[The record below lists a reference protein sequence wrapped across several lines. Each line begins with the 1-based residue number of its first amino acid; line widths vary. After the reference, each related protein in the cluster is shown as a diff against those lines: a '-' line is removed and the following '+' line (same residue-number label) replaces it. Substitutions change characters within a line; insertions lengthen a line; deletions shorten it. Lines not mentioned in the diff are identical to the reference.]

1 MNSLWNTLKNLFSPE
16 QYMPHG
22 HCYLWQTP
30 LVGLHVISD
39 LLIAVAYFSIPVMLL
54 YFVSK
59 RSDVP
64 FQNIFLLFGA
74 FIVLCGTGHLLE
86 IWTLWH
92 PAYWLS
98 GTEQAITAL
107 VSCYTATEMATLLPK
122 FLSLKTP
129 EQLETVNQALQK
141 EIQER
146 QRAEVELRN
155 LNDGLET
162 LVQERTAELKKAA
175 EREHALS
182 GIIQRMRKTLDIQT
196 IFVDTTQELKQV
208 IACDRTLVYQF
219 KSDWSGTLVA
229 ESVSQNSPSIMALKA
244 AHPGAKTVEISPPKG
259 LKQILSQTYLYEFAL
274 GDPSQEVRCR
284 TITDVNEFGFDP
296 YTLKVL
302 KRLNI
307 GSYLVVP
314 IVDGTHLWGLLMA
327 TQDAA
332 PFHWDSSATQI
343 MTQVGTQLGV
353 AVQQAEL
360 LAHSQKQTKAL
371 KAAKEEA
378 ERANSSKSDFLSHMS
393 HELRTPLNAILGY
406 AQLMQRSQHLGA
418 QDTKYVNTIN
428 RSGKHLLAL
437 INDVLEMAKIEAG
450 QLHLTP
456 ISFDLYN
463 LLIELEELF
472 SLKASSKQLQ
482 LYFHGQALVPR
493 YIKADQGK
501 LRQVL
506 INILGNAIKFTQ
518 KGQIDLYVSVDA
530 QTLTFAISDTGPG
543 IDSKSLD
550 KLFLA
555 FEQGDIGLESREGT
569 GLGLSIS
576 KKFVRL
582 MGGDLS
588 VNSQKGQG
596 STFVFHIP
604 LVIANGMPT
613 DTDSEAMVQPVCVA
627 PNQPE
632 FRLLVADD
640 EQTNRAPLVD
650 FLCLMGFSVREA
662 KNGREAIKIWQ
673 EWQPHLIW
681 MDIRMPEMDGYQ
693 ATQHI
698 KATSQGKETVV
709 IALTASVF
717 EENKQKIF
725 DAGCD
730 DFVRKPFQQ
739 NELIQKIAAHLGVKY
754 ITEDSLQN
762 HDTQNKDQPH
772 NHGNLDPESLRI
784 MPPDW
789 IKGIGQRA
797 SQGNDVLLLQLIEQ
811 IPSEHQSLA
820 IALTNWVENY
830 QFEKIV
836 QLMDALME

>member
-1 MNSLWNTLKNLFSPE
+1 MIISAEGTFFSLNSN
-16 QYMPHG
+16 
-22 HCYLWQTP
+22 
-30 LVGLHVISD
+30 
-39 LLIAVAYFSIPVMLL
+39 
-54 YFVSK
+54 
-59 RSDVP
+59 
-64 FQNIFLLFGA
+64 
-74 FIVLCGTGHLLE
+74 
-86 IWTLWH
+86 
-92 PAYWLS
+92 
-98 GTEQAITAL
+98 
-107 VSCYTATEMATLLPK
+107 
-122 FLSLKTP
+122 
-129 EQLETVNQALQK
+129 
-141 EIQER
+141 
-146 QRAEVELRN
+146 
-155 LNDGLET
+155 
-162 LVQERTAELKKAA
+162 
-175 EREHALS
+175 
-182 GIIQRMRKTLDIQT
+182 
-196 IFVDTTQELKQV
+196 
-208 IACDRTLVYQF
+208 
-219 KSDWSGTLVA
+219 
-229 ESVSQNSPSIMALKA
+229 
-244 AHPGAKTVEISPPKG
+244 
-259 LKQILSQTYLYEFAL
+259 
-274 GDPSQEVRCR
+274 
-284 TITDVNEFGFDP
+284 

-588 VNSQKGQG
+588 VNSQKR
-596 STFVFHIP
+596 T
-604 LVIANGMPT
+604 
-613 DTDSEAMVQPVCVA
+613 
-627 PNQPE
+627 
-632 FRLLVADD
+632 RLYIRLSYSLSDCQWYAD
-640 EQTNRAPLVD
+640 R
-650 FLCLMGFSVREA
+650 
-662 KNGREAIKIWQ
+662 
-673 EWQPHLIW
+673 H
-681 MDIRMPEMDGYQ
+681 
-693 ATQHI
+693 
-698 KATSQGKETVV
+698 
-709 IALTASVF
+709 
-717 EENKQKIF
+717 
-725 DAGCD
+725 
-730 DFVRKPFQQ
+730 
-739 NELIQKIAAHLGVKY
+739 
-754 ITEDSLQN
+754 
-762 HDTQNKDQPH
+762 
-772 NHGNLDPESLRI
+772 
-784 MPPDW
+784 
-789 IKGIGQRA
+789 
-797 SQGNDVLLLQLIEQ
+797 
-811 IPSEHQSLA
+811 
-820 IALTNWVENY
+820 
-830 QFEKIV
+830 
-836 QLMDALME
+836 

>member
-22 HCYLWQTP
+22 HCYLWQTS

-141 EIQER
+141 EIQDR
-146 QRAEVELRN
+146 KRAEVELRT
-155 LNDGLET
+155 LNDGLEN

-182 GIIQRMRKTLDIQT
+182 GIIQRMRKTLDIET
-196 IFVDTTQELKQV
+196 IFADTTQELRQV

-219 KSDWSGTLVA
+219 KSDWSGTLIA
-229 ESVSQNSPSIMALKA
+229 ESVSQNSPSIIALKA
-244 AHPGAKTVEISPPKG
+244 AHPGAKTAEISPPKG

-274 GDPSQEVRCR
+274 GDSRQEIHCR
-284 TITDVNEFGFDP
+284 TIPDVNEFGFDP

-332 PFHWDSSATQI
+332 PFHWDLSATQI

-360 LAHSQKQTKAL
+360 LAHSQQQAKAL

-378 ERANSSKSDFLSHMS
+378 ERANCAKSDFLSHMS

-406 AQLMQRSQHLGA
+406 AQLMQRSSHLDE

-428 RSGKHLLAL
+428 RSGNHLLTL

-450 QLHLTP
+450 QLHLSP
-456 ISFDLYN
+456 VSFDLYN

-518 KGQIDLYVSVDA
+518 KGQIDLYVSVAA

-543 IDSKSLD
+543 IDSESLD
-550 KLFLA
+550 RLFHA

-576 KKFVRL
+576 KKFIRL

-588 VNSQKGQG
+588 ANSQKGQG

-604 LVIANGMPT
+604 LVIAN
-613 DTDSEAMVQPVCVA
+613 EVVQDIDESVVQSLRLD
-627 PNQPE
+627 PNQPD
-632 FRLLVADD
+632 FRILVADD
-640 EQTNRAPLVD
+640 EQTNRTPLSE

-662 KNGREAIKIWQ
+662 KNGREALLIWR

-681 MDIRMPEMDGYQ
+681 MDMQMPELDGYQ
-693 ATQHI
+693 ATQKI
-698 KATSQGKETVV
+698 KATSQGNNTIV

-717 EENKQKIF
+717 EEDKQKVL

-730 DFVRKPFQQ
+730 DILRKPFRQ
-739 NELIQKIAAHLGVKY
+739 NEVLQKMAAYLGVKY
-754 ITEDSLQN
+754 LSVESPQVRDPV
-762 HDTQNKDQPH
+762 DKDQRH
-772 NHGNLDPESLRI
+772 HRENLDPENFKV

-789 IKGIGQRA
+789 IKKINQRA
-797 SQGNDVLLLQLIEQ
+797 NQGNDLLLLQLIEQ
-811 IPSEHQSLA
+811 IPSEHEA
-820 IALTNWVENY
+820 IAIRLTNLVENY
-830 QFEKIV
+830 QFDKII
-836 QLMDALME
+836 QLTEALIEN